1 MTALR
6 NSNLLRLTVIGIL
19 LLSMEACRV
28 GRVHSV
34 PEMELPDTFEGVV
47 ADTNHMADIGWS
59 TFYSDP
65 ILQRLIARAL
75 KNNQNLLIAAER
87 IKELAAAKRIRFADM
102 FPAVGVDV
110 YANREYLNYEGKNK
124 SYDPEIGGKFTIGWE
139 VDLWGN
145 LRRKH
150 EAALAEYLQS
160 IEAQKALQ
168 LTVVAQVAQIYFEL
182 QSLDRELEIV
192 RQTLDAR
199 RQAVHFV
206 KLRYDGGVTSEIPYR
221 QSLVELARTE
231 TLIPK
236 LEEEIKLK
244 EHDMSVLLGEF
255 PSVIPRGSIEQQK
268 FLDSLP
274 IDLPSSLLERR
285 PDIRQAEERLRQAN
299 AEVGVAK
306 TDMFPKLRLSALLG
320 GENTDLSTF
329 FSSPTWYVAGDLV
342 SPLFQMGRKKA
353 AYRAAL
359 AAHQQEVHR
368 YQQTVLEV
376 FKEVENA
383 LTSFNKC
390 KEIRRSADALYR
402 SASSYHD
409 LAMLQYVNG
418 IISYIEVLDA
428 QRQMFDAEI
437 AVNDAMLSEWT
448 SMVALYKA
456 LGGGI
461 QE

>member
-1 MTALR
+1 M
-6 NSNLLRLTVIGIL
+6 
-19 LLSMEACRV
+19 
-28 GRVHSV
+28 
-34 PEMELPDTFEGVV
+34 
-47 ADTNHMADIGWS
+47 
-59 TFYSDP
+59 
-65 ILQRLIARAL
+65 
-75 KNNQNLLIAAER
+75 
-87 IKELAAAKRIRFADM
+87 
-102 FPAVGVDV
+102 
-110 YANREYLNYEGKNK
+110 
-124 SYDPEIGGKFTIGWE
+124 
-139 VDLWGN
+139 
-145 LRRKH
+145 
-150 EAALAEYLQS
+150 
-160 IEAQKALQ
+160 
-168 LTVVAQVAQIYFEL
+168 
-182 QSLDRELEIV
+182 
-192 RQTLDAR
+192 
-199 RQAVHFV
+199 
-206 KLRYDGGVTSEIPYR
+206 
-221 QSLVELARTE
+221 ELARTE